1 MNGATKTPA
10 MAPHAAS
17 LNARPGASAPAGVGR
32 PQQEGFAPLPREHGA
47 WGLLLQP
54 FVAAVILARF
64 WDWRLLP
71 ALALVLLGF
80 ILKDPLVVLARQRWV
95 WRTRNPQ
102 TPVAARW
109 LVYEL
114 IGIAIC
120 LAPLLPGTPLVPFAA
135 LALAALGMTGM
146 AVWFTL
152 RNKQRSVGLQIV
164 SAGGLTTSALLV
176 ALIDTGHIPTW
187 AWQLWA
193 VLSLHAAAAI
203 LTVHAR
209 LRMKI
214 AAKGGAPKR
223 GAPDTNPRR
232 AAAWAQAAQVG
243 AAVVCV
249 FAGVPL
255 LALPLSL
262 SAASGCAELYR
273 LRLPAS
279 LDEPLKRVGYRALTA
294 SIAHSL
300 LLIGVLWGVA
310 AA

>member
-1 MNGATKTPA
+1 MSSMTHRPVEAPLPPASREGRPATG
-10 MAPHAAS
+10 
-17 LNARPGASAPAGVGR
+17 NPAGTRR
-32 PQQEGFAPLPREHGA
+32 PQAEGFAPLPREHGA
-47 WGLLLQP
+47 WSLLLQP

-120 LAPLLPGTPLVPFAA
+120 LTPLLPGTPIAPFAA
-135 LALAALGMTGM
+135 LAAAALAMTGV

-176 ALIDTGHIPTW
+176 ALLDTGQIPVW

-193 VLSLHAAAAI
+193 VLALHATAGI

-214 AAKGGAPKR
+214 AAKGGAPK
-223 GAPDTNPRR
+223 GGEPDTNPRR
-232 AAAWAQAAQVG
+232 AAAWAVASQAG
-243 AAVVCV
+243 AAGACV
-249 FAGVPL
+249 FAGIPL

-262 SAASGCAELYR
+262 SAASGASELYR
-273 LRLPAS
+273 LRRPAS
-279 LDEPLKRVGYRALTA
+279 LDEPLKRVGYRALFV

-300 LLIGVLWGVA
+300 LLIGVLWNA

>member
-1 MNGATKTPA
+1 MSSTAQTPSATPRSET
-10 MAPHAAS
+10 AA
-17 LNARPGASAPAGVGR
+17 ARPGTGIPSGSAR
-32 PQQEGFAPLPREHGA
+32 PQPETFAPLPREHGA
-47 WGLLLQP
+47 WSLLLQP
-54 FVAAVILARF
+54 FVIAVILARF
-64 WDWRLLP
+64 WDWRVLP

-95 WRTRNPQ
+95 WRAPNPQ

-120 LAPLLPGTPLVPFAA
+120 LLPLLPTTPLLPFAA
-135 LALAALGMTGM
+135 LALAALAMTGV

-152 RNKQRSVGLQIV
+152 RNKQRSVTLQIV

-176 ALIDTGHIPTW
+176 ALLDTGLVPAW

-214 AAKGGAPKR
+214 AAKGSAPKR

-232 AAAWAQAAQVG
+232 AAAWAQVSQVG
-243 AAVVCV
+243 AAGVSVL
-249 FAGVPL
+249 AGAPL
-255 LALPLSL
+255 LALPLL
-262 SAASGCAELYR
+262 VSAASGWAELRR
-273 LRLPAS
+273 LGVPAN
-279 LDEPLKRVGYRALTA
+279 LDEPLKRVGYRALAVSVTHA
-294 SIAHSL
+294 L
-300 LLIGVLWGVA
+300 LLIGALWSA
-310 AA
+310 AAA